1 MDDDD
6 DDDDEPMQELLV
18 PMQKTITANVCK
30 LLFIKA
36 YYEKVNAGHTYPFT
50 YSYNKSTKT
59 TMTDGN
65 QRVTMQVYPHLSFA
79 TIAIMSFSSSL
90 TRHSSFT

>member
-6 DDDDEPMQELLV
+6 DGDDEPMQELLV

-36 YYEKVNAGHTYPFT
+36 YI
-50 YSYNKSTKT
+50 
-59 TMTDGN
+59 
-65 QRVTMQVYPHLSFA
+65 L
-79 TIAIMSFSSSL
+79 
-90 TRHSSFT
+90 